1 MIRAL
6 TGLLVCWLLVVQG
19 QAQAQELR
27 LLPAVERYAVGQY
40 VQVWQDPSAQAT
52 ALDALDALDQF
63 VPLNADKLTRGT
75 GPSAWW
81 LYLELDHALPHT
93 VEWLLK
99 VDFSSLDYVDV
110 WKVRGTSDA
119 VPLYQG
125 GDQFPFGERP
135 IRHSAYLI
143 PLHLQAQE
151 KTALLLRVQTQGSV
165 IVPLEILSQ
174 TAFIEEQ
181 ESERL
186 LLGGLWGGLLFL
198 MLYNLFLYLNV
209 RDVAYLYYC
218 TYIFTFVLS
227 NMHLAGVGFH
237 YLWPDWLWMQTGGVP
252 VLFMFSA
259 MAANNFSRLLL
270 DLKNRHPLL
279 DRILVGFLVLDGICV
294 VVFPFLP
301 FHLSFLTTAAV
312 VMTMAIVM
320 MAAGL
325 LSFVEG
331 YPPARYYFLAWIM
344 LFIAIV
350 IFALEVLGAVEGS
363 YMSKWGLQVG
373 AAMEALLFAIAIS
386 DRINLM
392 KQQTLAAQEKLVEQE
407 KILRTAQEQANR
419 ELELRVDQRTREL
432 AKVVEDLARVNEKL
446 DRLNQLDELTHLYN
460 RRAFNQRS
468 VQLLEQCRRESRPL
482 SVLLLDVDHFKQVN
496 DRYGHLVGDECLRR
510 VANLIRERV
519 TRPQD
524 FVARFGGEEFVVVLY
539 DTHLDGALHVAE
551 RIRSEVQQMN
561 MRWEDRTIPL
571 TISIGVC
578 GGVPEAWH
586 EVEHF
591 TGCAD
596 QALYRA
602 KSEGRNRVVPGELSV
617 VKAARD

>member
-1 MIRAL
+1 MIR
-6 TGLLVCWLLVVQG
+6 VWPWLLLGWCLVST
-19 QAQAQELR
+19 QASALELR
-27 LLPAVERYAVGQY
+27 LLPAVERYAAGQFVRY
-40 VQVWQDPSAQAT
+40 WEDPTAQAS
-52 ALDALDALDQF
+52 AIDVLERLEQF
-63 VPLNADKLTRGT
+63 VPLAEDKLTRGANQ
-75 GPSAWW
+75 SAWW
-81 LYLELDHALPHT
+81 LYLELEHAVPQAE
-93 VEWLLK
+93 EWLLK
-99 VDFSSLDYVDV
+99 VDFSSLDHLDV
-110 WKVRGTSDA
+110 WQVRGATDLT
-119 VPLYQG
+119 PLYQG
-125 GDQFPFGERP
+125 GDQLPFDVRP
-135 IRHSAYLI
+135 IKHSAFLV
-143 PLHLQAQE
+143 PLPLQAQE
-151 KTALLLRVQTQGSV
+151 KTALLLRVQTQGTI
-165 IVPLEILSQ
+165 IVPLEILSK

-209 RDVAYLYYC
+209 RDQAYLYYC
-218 TYIFTFVLS
+218 AYILTFVLS

-237 YLWPDWLWMQTGGVP
+237 YFWPDWLWMQTGGVP
-252 VLFMFSA
+252 VLFMISA
-259 MAANNFSRLLL
+259 MAANNFSRQLL
-270 DLKNRHPLL
+270 DLKNRHPRL
-279 DRILVGFLVLDGICV
+279 DRILFGFLVLEAGCV
-294 VVFPFLP
+294 VLFPFLP
-301 FHLSFLTTAAV
+301 FHLTFLTTAVV
-312 VMTMAIVM
+312 VMTMAFFM

-331 YPPARYYFLAWIM
+331 YPPARYYFLAWIT

-350 IFALEVLGAVEGS
+350 VFALEVLGVVQGS
-363 YMSKWGLQVG
+363 YLSKWGLQVG
-373 AAMEALLFAIAIS
+373 AAMEALLFAIAMS

-407 KILRTAQEQANR
+407 KILRSAQEQANR
-419 ELELRVDQRTREL
+419 ELEQRVDQRTREL

-468 VQLLEQCRRESRPL
+468 VQLLAQCRREMRPL

-510 VANLIRERV
+510 VATLIRERV

-551 RIRSEVQQMN
+551 RIRAEVQQMN
-561 MRWEDRTIPL
+561 MQWESRAVPL

-586 EVEHF
+586 EVEHY

-596 QALYRA
+596 RALYRA
-602 KSEGRNRVVPGELSV
+602 KSEGRNRVVSGEFSALTQ
-617 VKAARD
+617 ARD